1 MVDINII
8 ELDQKW
14 TNCTICNEDTP
25 IGFSIPMYEG
35 KKVDTTKTDEWAGM
49 PVCKRCFYNDA
60 LVRGRTF
67 GVKGNIR
74 KAVVIS
80 RKNDM
85 VTWSFLND
93 HEELG
98 LDSVKEISDH
108 SDGIYDIQ
116 LDFLKDVEDMK
127 KDAQDNSNLESAH
140 RNENH
145 P

>member
-1 MVDINII
+1 MSEINII
-8 ELDQKW
+8 ELDQHM
-14 TNCTICNEDTP
+14 TNCVICDAETP
-25 IGFSIPMYEG
+25 ISYSIPMYEG
-35 KKVDTTKTDEWAGM
+35 KKVDITKTDEWAGM
-49 PVCKRCFYNDA
+49 PVCKLCFYNDA

-116 LDFLKDVEDMK
+116 LDFLADVEAMK
-127 KDAQDNSNLESAH
+127 KDAPTIASV
-140 RNENH
+140 
-145 P
+145 

>member
-1 MVDINII
+1 MNEINII
-8 ELDQKW
+8 ELDQHI
-14 TNCTICNEDTP
+14 TNCAICNAETP
-25 IGFSIPMYEG
+25 ISYSIPMYEG
-35 KKVDTTKTDEWAGM
+35 KKVDITKTDEWAGM
-49 PVCKRCFYNDA
+49 PVCKACFYNDA
-60 LVRGRTF
+60 LTRGRTF

-98 LDSVKEISDH
+98 LDSVKEISNH

-116 LDFLKDVEDMK
+116 LDFLADVEAMK
-127 KDAQDNSNLESAH
+127 RDAQNSSN
-140 RNENH
+140 R
-145 P
+145 